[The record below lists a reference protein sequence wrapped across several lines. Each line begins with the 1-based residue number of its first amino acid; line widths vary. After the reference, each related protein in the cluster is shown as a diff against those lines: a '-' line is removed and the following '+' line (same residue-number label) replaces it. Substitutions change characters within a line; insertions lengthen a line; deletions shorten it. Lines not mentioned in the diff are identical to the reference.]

1 MKEKENEFDR
11 FVVKQIVLNSTME
24 INTLTGIIIEAAI
37 KVHTTIGPGCYEKVY
52 EECMVYELYRKNVE
66 VHRQLTLPISY
77 EELRIENAYKLD
89 LLVDERVIV
98 EIKCVYDMHP
108 VHFKQLNT
116 YLKLLNLKHGILL
129 NFKTNLMKEG
139 IHRVFNNKGIE

>member
-1 MKEKENEFDR
+1 
-11 FVVKQIVLNSTME
+11 ME
-24 INTLTGIIIEAAI
+24 INTLTGIIIESAI
-37 KVHTTIGPGCYEKVY
+37 KVHNAIGPGCYEKVY

-66 VHRQLTLPISY
+66 VHRQLILPISY

-89 LLVDERVIV
+89 LLIDERVIV

-116 YLKLLNLKHGILL
+116 YLKLLNLKKNSKFKLL
-129 NFKTNLMKEG
+129 SGSCLKSIQLSMHLLMLLLIKLERSLSYKVG
-139 IHRVFNNKGIE
+139 AFGQLN

>member
-1 MKEKENEFDR
+1 MK
-11 FVVKQIVLNSTME
+11 
-24 INTLTGIIIEAAI
+24 INTLTGLIIEAAI
-37 KVHTTIGPGCYEKVY
+37 KIHTTIGPGCYEKVY
-52 EECMVYELYRKNVE
+52 EECLVYELHRKNVE
-66 VHRQLTLPISY
+66 VHRQLILPISY

-139 IHRVFNNKGIE
+139 IHRVFNNKGME

>member
-1 MKEKENEFDR
+1 
-11 FVVKQIVLNSTME
+11 ME
-24 INTLTGIIIEAAI
+24 INTLTGLIIEAAI
-37 KVHTTIGPGCYEKVY
+37 KVHNTIGPGCYEKVY

-66 VHRQLTLPISY
+66 VHRQLILPISY

-89 LLVDERVIV
+89 LLIDERVIV
-98 EIKCVYDMHP
+98 EIKCVYDMNP